1 MDILDRENLSKI
13 KKVKYVYYVNCQIH
27 IEEYPVVYA
36 NSEWFYYVKDKR
48 GQLSYE
54 RMSRLHDEYE
64 PGYGMHPQFCSNV
77 DKAKIPGIER
87 AIEINQL
94 KVKIDT
100 VKKSIKA
107 KENTVSELVQEQI
120 NLGRKL
126 AELEAEQEI
135 VSKPSIDTP

>member
-1 MDILDRENLSKI
+1 VDILDRELSKI

-27 IEEYPVVYA
+27 IEEYPVVYT

-64 PGYGMHPQFCSNV
+64 PKYGMHSQFCLNV
-77 DKAKIPGIER
+77 DKTKIPGIER

-94 KVKIDT
+94 KAKINT
-100 VKKSIKA
+100 VKKSIEA
-107 KENTVSELVQEQI
+107 KESTVSDLVKEHI

-126 AELEAEQEI
+126 AELETEQEI
-135 VSKPSIDTP
+135 ASKPSIDTP